1 MWVNLKKFT
10 SDKKYLYYYMFFSIR
25 INEMCIYIYIYVFTL
40 RLSDQL
46 KIYDEKYIFIEIL
59 KTICEYIFF
68 TNPIKISIGI
78 PN

>member
-25 INEMCIYIYIYVFTL
+25 INEMYIYIYVFTL

-68 TNPIKISIGI
+68 TNPIKISIRI